1 MEQDHFHLLI
11 QAHITLLAV
20 HIILVHLQDHLK
32 ETLQAHLVVSLYNLQ
47 GTPTHI
53 PFFSA
58 SQILEDSA
66 MIQIYDGSGV
76 YSIAINEN
84 GVDATNPEALFVSQ
98 TSTSSF
104 NVITGKGNLDNYL
117 QLNIKNTNQGTNASS
132 DVVATA
138 NNGNEFTNYIDMGIN
153 SENFSGFSWWP

>member
-1 MEQDHFHLLI
+1 MANNSSFLNGTGSLSFVNTGSYNAFSSSYNTGSFTGSFKGDLTGSFSG
-11 QAHITLLAV
+11 
-20 HIILVHLQDHLK
+20 
-32 ETLQAHLVVSLYNLQ
+32 SLYNLQ

-84 GVDATNPEALFVSQ
+84 GVDATKPRSIICFSNKYFFIQ
-98 TSTSSF
+98 C
-104 NVITGKGNLDNYL
+104 NYR
-117 QLNIKNTNQGTNASS
+117 
-132 DVVATA
+132 
-138 NNGNEFTNYIDMGIN
+138 
-153 SENFSGFSWWP
+153 